1 MKYYL
6 ILTIFLFHYLSFS
19 QIDTTHIPTKKP
31 KNSFLKKSIVPLSLI
46 GTGLIINYAPGIFG
60 KENLQANIQERH
72 PNFST
77 KADDYL
83 LYGSVV
89 LLYGADILKIPS
101 KNDVFTQTKYL
112 IIATLANAIVI
123 ESMKRLWNEE
133 RPNGQ
138 EHSFPSGHTSYAFV
152 MATVLRNEFND
163 TNPVLA
169 YSGYIF
175 ATATGVLRVLN
186 NAHWVSDV
194 LVGAGIGML
203 VTELVYRFE
212 PLKNWHPF
220 KNKKVSTFVS
230 PSFLENKLGLYVN
243 VQF

>member
-1 MKYYL
+1 MRYHIFL
-6 ILTIFLFHYLSFS
+6 IIFLFHFLSFS
-19 QIDTTHIPTKKP
+19 QIDSTQISTKDP
-31 KNSFLKKSIVPLSLI
+31 KRVFLKRAVVPLSLI
-46 GTGLIINYAPGIFG
+46 GAGLIVNYSRGIFG
-60 KENLQANIQERH
+60 KENLQKNIQERH

-112 IIATLANAIVI
+112 VIATLANAVVVG
-123 ESMKRLWNEE
+123 SMKRIWNEE

-138 EHSFPSGHTSYAFV
+138 EHSFPSGHTSFAFV

-203 VTELVYRFE
+203 VTELVYLFE

-220 KNKKVSTFVS
+220 KNKKISTFVS
-230 PSFLENKLGLYVN
+230 PSFLENKMGLYVN